1 MSMKRILR
9 AQTLAWSGL
18 FCGLIAGIAI
28 LLSKQWLIQQI
39 VSALEEEVQASCDC
53 SLAFD
58 SFSLSFLTLSGSA
71 RNVRIVEHGIT
82 RLSFKKI
89 STDID
94 LVEIQAKRIHLK
106 NLTLTGGIADGV
118 GPASVTF
125 RFIDQLTAPLPPEQQ
140 RPNRWRVIL
149 DSLYIKQSFL
159 RESFGKSEL
168 SGSGVAMNLLRED
181 DTFHLHPI
189 IKDFRYTTYSADAPT
204 PSQELHLGDF
214 QADIKI
220 KNSVTSITSLSL
232 GRANSSIQAQANSD
246 SRNNHALTGTIGA
259 QIDTEYVGLPTWLL
273 GMIHGDGT
281 IGGSLAS
288 PTISGSLDN
297 NADNPLTIALPN
309 ASPVSLQELVS
320 NFFIDVNRGNPI
332 LSLSNISGTSSDGTI
347 HSRTPLTLSDKGLQ
361 ASFAIQLP
369 SFSYG
374 PFHLSNLTALLN
386 TEETQGKLRTD
397 ISIKSDN
404 TAIQD
409 IALGPSTIS
418 IELTPSDAN
427 IKLLVNNPDQ
437 GKLSWSGSIDMTQ
450 EEPVLTSGSL
460 SLQSYRYLSS
470 YEGRIVS
477 SIALT
482 AKNIA
487 TTGPLDMQKLRA
499 EGPLQ
504 IDFDATVTPL
514 IVQGTSLLE
523 NGVLTLDLSGTT
535 SEVSAD
541 VRISFD
547 EQKPSVFNITIPP
560 SALNTILPLDDT
572 CGKLSGRLSYNF
584 RIDAPTLGSGKVV
597 MDSFVIGCAP
607 HALELKTATTLSIEN
622 GMLHFPS
629 LILEGSQSSLA
640 IDGTVSPSSGF
651 DLSLKGSLDLA
662 SLIYLAS
669 DLENL
674 EGTLKI
680 DARAKGSIGNPRIQG
695 NVLLSQGRF
704 GLSSPDIEAHDIQG
718 DFIFENDSL
727 RIKKLQGAINGGAFS
742 SSGIVHPFDWNQ
754 SALQAT
760 LEEVSIEPEE
770 DTSITFSGELALD
783 ASPNK
788 KQTLSGEVSILFAE
802 VAKEFDINK
811 ILLKTISGY
820 FLPTRVR
827 PHTSSSPIDIALDI
841 NISAARNVFISS
853 PFLSAE
859 LNTNLHASGTTSNPF
874 LDGSMQFLSGWIGL
888 KGNRFD
894 INSGALT
901 FTPPSLTP
909 HIALTSEGALRAST
923 GESITVVLEATGPL
937 PSPKITL
944 ASDRGLSQNELLLI
958 LTSSRPI
965 GESSLKARMNSGYST
980 QQRLFEK
987 RGPLASLRS
996 FFQNLT
1002 RLDVLSFEPAYNQF
1016 SGAIEPAIVAR
1027 KNISPRFNLVGES
1040 LFSSVSNSKAGGV
1053 FALTPSIDL
1062 NAFFQTVSTQKN
1074 SIVSSDITFTILAKQ
1089 STSSSF
1095 ELEGNNSFRKLDLLT
1110 AARLSPS
1117 SRIENSSS
1125 SLSLIEKQLIAF
1137 MSDRGY
1143 RHASAQVT
1151 CNSGDTFCKELKISI
1166 KEGSPST
1173 VLGIVFDGDPLPP
1186 SLVELIKRSA
1196 PLQGLAT
1203 SETLREIERNIVIAL
1218 RNEGYIA
1225 ARVSANFIDE
1235 DTKQSTILRIK
1246 TDLQRP
1252 ISFVFKGNRVFSAED
1267 FLSSI
1272 NLFTRKRA
1280 FGNNTI
1286 NLLIQNIEQMY
1297 LMRGH
1302 LFVEVTHT
1310 EERDEQ
1316 GRITYLVSINEDA
1329 PIVVRNLSLR
1339 GNNSLSQDTLK
1350 KRMRSLGFDAYI
1362 EALSPTYAIPSQL
1375 DSLRDV
1381 IQEIYQYEGFPSVDV
1396 RYQIL
1401 PSIASSSLDIEYT
1414 ISEGDRIRASK
1425 MQIEGTPETLPLPP
1439 LPTLPASLPQL
1450 NAYLQLLT
1458 SSLND
1463 YGYRSPAL
1471 TTDFD
1476 STEETLL
1483 IHVTPGPQTYVGDL
1497 NFEGLGEV
1505 SSTTVQKLL
1514 SLRAGIPLY
1523 QKDIDE
1529 TKRKLLGTG
1538 LFSRI
1543 EIIPTDGDFDTAKED
1558 LTIRVSEKPLQTLEV
1573 GLGANSEFGLHTFGE
1588 ASDKSLFKDGRT
1600 ITLRADTY
1608 FDQSRINPSGS
1619 GVISQ
1624 GFTSLRFM
1632 DPTIFRSSYTLTEE
1646 LRYQRQEL
1654 STQEFNLDRLL
1665 LGSYLFRQID
1675 PTLTITAGHSLMRDN
1690 AQDVNQGAIISEL
1703 DDESIRLSF
1712 LSGVLKLDERDDPLL
1727 PSRGYTFTLEPK
1739 VASDLIGSEAS
1750 FISALARS
1758 SLILPV
1764 SMRYSLGVSV
1774 SGGIAQSLGST
1785 DEVPI
1790 TQRFYLGGRTTVRGF
1805 RENSLGP
1812 RGANGAVIGGNA
1824 MLATKLELQHRTLDS
1839 LSTHIFFDA
1848 GNVFL
1853 RGYDNN
1859 DYTLRKSVGAG
1870 FQYLSPI
1877 GPLGFDVGRPLD
1889 EKSGEPSVR
1898 IHFSVGSMF

>member
-1 MSMKRILR
+1 MKRILR

-18 FCGLIAGIAI
+18 FCGLIVGIAV
-28 LLSKQWLIQQI
+28 LLSKQWLVQQI

-71 RNVRIVEHGIT
+71 RNVRIIEKGT
-82 RLSFKKI
+82 SRLSFQKI
-89 STDID
+89 SADID
-94 LVEIQAKRIHLK
+94 LVEIKDKRIHLK

-125 RFIDQLTAPLPPEQQ
+125 RFIDQLTAPLPPEKQ

-159 RESFGKSEL
+159 RESFGKSEI
-168 SGSGVAMNLLRED
+168 SGSGVAMKLLREN
-181 DTFHLHPI
+181 DTFNLSPS
-189 IKDFRYTTYSADAPT
+189 IKDFRYTTYSSDTLT
-204 PSQELHLGDF
+204 PSQELHLGNL
-214 QADIKI
+214 QADLTIKH
-220 KNSVTSITSLSL
+220 SIITFTSLAL
-232 GRANSSIQAQANSD
+232 GRAHSSIQAQATSD
-246 SRNNHALTGTIGA
+246 AANNHALEGTVGA
-259 QIDTEYVGLPTWLL
+259 HIESEYLGLPIWLL
-273 GMIHGDGT
+273 GIIQGDGT

-288 PTISGSLDN
+288 PTIKGTLHSDT
-297 NADNPLTIALPN
+297 AHPVTIALPN
-309 ASPVSLQELVS
+309 ASSVPLQELVS
-320 NFFIDVNRGNPI
+320 NFFIDVNHGRPT
-332 LSLSNISGTSSDGTI
+332 LSLSNISGTIPNGAI
-347 HSRTPLTLSDKGLQ
+347 HSKTPLTLSDEGLK
-361 ASFAIQLP
+361 ASFSIRLP

-374 PFHLSNLTALLN
+374 PFHFSELTAALD
-386 TEETQGKLRTD
+386 TKETDGKLFTE
-397 ISIKSDN
+397 IAMKSDN
-404 TAIQD
+404 TAIED
-409 IALGPSTIS
+409 VALGPSAITIG
-418 IELTPSDAN
+418 LTPNDAN
-427 IKLLVNNPDQ
+427 INLVINNPLQ
-437 GKLSWSGSIDMTQ
+437 GKLSWFGSIDMTPQ
-450 EEPVLTSGSL
+450 EPILKTGTL
-460 SLQSYRYLSS
+460 SLESYRYLSS
-470 YEGRIVS
+470 YENGIAS

-487 TTGPLDMQKLRA
+487 TTGPLDMKRLKA
-499 EGPLQ
+499 EGLVEINFPETGSPL
-504 IDFDATVTPL
+504 VL
-514 IVQGTSLLE
+514 KGKSSLE
-523 NGVLTLDLSGTT
+523 NGLLTIGLSNST
-535 SEVSAD
+535 SKVSAD
-541 VRISFD
+541 LRVSFRD
-547 EQKPSVFNITIPP
+547 QERSAIDITIPP
-560 SALNTILPLDDT
+560 STLNTILPLEDT

-584 RIDAPTLGSGKVV
+584 AVAAPTLGSGKMA
-597 MDSFVIGCAP
+597 MDSFAIGCAP
-607 HALELKTATTLSIEN
+607 HALELKEPTTLSIQD
-622 GMLHFPS
+622 GTLHFPP
-629 LILEGSQSSLA
+629 LVLEGKQSSLA
-640 IDGTVSPSSGF
+640 TFGTISAASGF

-662 SLIYLAS
+662 SLIYLAP

-674 EGTLKI
+674 EGTLEI
-680 DARAKGSIGNPRIQG
+680 DALAKGSIGGPNLQG
-695 NVLLSQGRF
+695 KASLTQGRF
-704 GLSSPDIEAHDIQG
+704 GLSSPDIEAHDIRG
-718 DFIFENDSL
+718 DFVFEKDSL
-727 RIKKLQGAINGGAFS
+727 RIRSLQGIINGGEFS
-742 SSGIVHPFDWNQ
+742 SSGTVYPFDWNH
-754 SALQAT
+754 SSLKAS

-770 DTSITFSGELALD
+770 DTSITFSGELAL
-783 ASPNK
+783 AANSTK
-788 KQTLSGEVSILFAE
+788 KQTLSGEVSIIFAE
-802 VAKEFDINK
+802 VSKEFDINK

-820 FLPTRVR
+820 FLPSRVR
-827 PHTSSSPIDIALDI
+827 PQTSSRPVDIALDL
-841 NISAARNVFISS
+841 NISATRNIFISS

-859 LNTNLHASGTTSNPF
+859 LNANLHTSGTTANPS

-901 FTPPSLTP
+901 FNPPSLTP
-909 HIALTSEGALRAST
+909 QISLSSEGALRAST
-923 GESITVVLEATGPL
+923 GESITVLLEATGSL

-944 ASDRGLSQNELLLI
+944 SSDRGLSQNELLLI

-965 GESSLKARMNSGYST
+965 GESSLRARMNSGYGG

-987 RGPLASLRS
+987 RGPLTSLRS
-996 FFQNLT
+996 FFRNLT

-1095 ELEGNNSFRKLDLLT
+1095 EIEGHESFRKLDLLT
-1110 AARLSPS
+1110 AARLNPS

-1125 SLSLIEKQLIAF
+1125 TLNLIEKQLVSF
-1137 MSDRGY
+1137 MSDHGY
-1143 RHASAQVT
+1143 RHATAKVT
-1151 CNSGDTFCKELKISI
+1151 CKIGDAFCQEVNITI
-1166 KEGSPST
+1166 EEGSPST
-1173 VLGIVFDGDPLPP
+1173 ILGIVFDGDPLP
-1186 SLVELIKRSA
+1186 SALVESIKRSA

-1203 SETLREIERNIVIAL
+1203 SERLREIEENVVVAL

-1235 DTKQSTILRIK
+1235 ESQRSAILRIK

-1252 ISFVFKGNRVFSAED
+1252 ISFVFTGNKAFSAND

-1286 NLLIQNIEQMY
+1286 NLLIQNIEQIY

-1302 LFVEVTHT
+1302 LFVEVTYT
-1310 EERDEQ
+1310 EERDEK
-1316 GRITYLVSINEDA
+1316 GRITYHISINEDS
-1329 PIVVRNLSLR
+1329 PILVKNLSLQ
-1339 GNNSLSQDTLK
+1339 GNSSLSRDTLM
-1350 KRMRSLGFDAYI
+1350 KRMRSLGYEAYI
-1362 EALSPTYAIPSQL
+1362 EALSPKYAIPSQL

-1381 IQEIYQYEGFPSVDV
+1381 IKEIYEYEGFPSAEV

-1401 PSIASSSLDIEYT
+1401 PSIAASNLDIEYT
-1414 ISEGDRIRASK
+1414 ILEGSRIRASK
-1425 MQIEGTPETLPLPP
+1425 IEIKGTPESISLPP
-1439 LPTLPASLPQL
+1439 FPTLPASLPQL
-1450 NAYLQLLT
+1450 NAYLQSLV
-1458 SSLND
+1458 SALND
-1463 YGYRSPAL
+1463 YGYRSPTF

-1476 STEETLL
+1476 STEATLR
-1483 IHVTPGPQTYVGDL
+1483 INVTPGPQTYIGEL
-1497 NFEGLGEV
+1497 KFEGLGEV
-1505 SSTTVQKLL
+1505 SRRTVQKIV
-1514 SLRAGIPLY
+1514 SLRAGSPLY
-1523 QKDIDE
+1523 QKELEE
-1529 TKRKLLGTG
+1529 TKRDLLRTG

-1543 EIIPTDGDFDTAKED
+1543 EVIPSDGDFDTATED
-1558 LTIRVSEKPLQTLEV
+1558 ITIRVSERPLQTLEV

-1619 GVISQ
+1619 GLISQ
-1624 GFTSLRFM
+1624 GFTSLRFV
-1632 DPTIFRSSYTLTEE
+1632 DPTILRSTYTLTEE

-1665 LGSYLFRQID
+1665 LGSYLFRQVD
-1675 PTLTITAGHSLMRDN
+1675 STLTVTAGHSLMRDN
-1690 AQDVNQGAIISEL
+1690 PQDVNPDAIISDL
-1703 DDESIRLSF
+1703 DAESLRLSF
-1712 LSGVLKLDERDDPLL
+1712 LSGVIKLDERDDPLL

-1739 VASDLIGSEAS
+1739 IASQTIGSEAS
-1750 FISALARS
+1750 FISGLARS
-1758 SLILPV
+1758 SLILPL
-1764 SMRYSLGVSV
+1764 SLRYSLGMSIN
-1774 SGGIAQSLGST
+1774 GGIAQALQST
-1785 DEVPI
+1785 EEVPI

-1839 LSTHIFFDA
+1839 LSTHLFFDA

-1859 DYTLRKSVGAG
+1859 DYSLRKSIGAG

-1877 GPLGFDVGRPLD
+1877 GPLGFDVGHPLD

>member
-1 MSMKRILR
+1 MKRILR

-18 FCGLIAGIAI
+18 FCGLIAGIAV
-28 LLSKQWLIQQI
+28 LLSKQWLVQQI

-53 SLAFD
+53 SLTFD
-58 SFSLSFLTLSGSA
+58 SLSLSFLTLSGSA
-71 RNVRIVEHGIT
+71 RNVRIVERGAN

-89 STDID
+89 SVDID
-94 LVEIQAKRIHLK
+94 LVEIKDKRIHLK
-106 NLTLTGGIADGV
+106 NLTLIGGIADGV
-118 GPASVTF
+118 GPDSVTF
-125 RFIDQLTAPLPPEQQ
+125 RFIDQLTTPLPPEKQ

-149 DSLYIKQSFL
+149 DSLFIKQSFL
-159 RESFGKSEL
+159 RESFGTSEL
-168 SGSGVAMNLLRED
+168 SGSGVTMKLLRENT
-181 DTFHLHPI
+181 TFHLSPS
-189 IKDFRYTTYSADAPT
+189 IKDFRYTTYSHDALT
-204 PSQELHLGDF
+204 PSQELYLGNL
-214 QADIKI
+214 QADLTIQ
-220 KNSVTSITSLSL
+220 NSITSFRSLSL
-232 GRANSSIQAQANSD
+232 GRAQSSIQAQANSD
-246 SRNNHALTGTIGA
+246 GRNNHALAGALNA
-259 QIDTEYVGLPTWLL
+259 QIEGEYLGLPTWLE
-273 GMIHGDGT
+273 GIIRGEGT
-281 IGGSLAS
+281 IGGSLGS
-288 PTISGSLDN
+288 PTIKGTLHSDAG
-297 NADNPLTIALPN
+297 NPLTIALPN
-309 ASPVSLQELVS
+309 ASSVPLHELVS
-320 NFFIDVNRGNPI
+320 NFFIDVNHGYPT
-332 LSLSNISGTSSDGTI
+332 LSLSNISGSVPDGAI
-347 HSRTPLTLSDKGLQ
+347 HSKTPLTLSNEGLK
-361 ASFAIQLP
+361 ASFSIRLP

-374 PFHLSNLTALLN
+374 PFRFSKLAAILDTKEIDGNLH
-386 TEETQGKLRTD
+386 TE

-404 TAIQD
+404 TAIED
-409 IALGPSTIS
+409 IALGPSTIT
-418 IELTPSDAN
+418 IDLTPSNAN
-427 IKLLVNNPDQ
+427 IKLLISNPLQ
-437 GKLSWSGSIDMTQ
+437 GKLSWSGSIDMTDN
-450 EEPVLTSGSL
+450 EPLLKSGLL
-460 SLQSYRYLSS
+460 SLESYRYLSS
-470 YEGRIVS
+470 YESRIAS

-487 TTGPLDMQKLRA
+487 TSGPLDIKRLRA
-499 EGPLQ
+499 EGLMQ
-504 IDFDATVTPL
+504 IDFSETVSPL
-514 IVQGTSLLE
+514 VLKGNSSLE
-523 NGVLTLDLSGTT
+523 NGFLTIGLSNAT

-541 VRISFD
+541 LRVSFHD
-547 EQKPSVFNITIPP
+547 QEPSALNITIPP
-560 SALNTILPLDDT
+560 STLNTILPLDDT
-572 CGKLSGRLSYNF
+572 CGRLGGRLSYNF
-584 RIDAPTLGSGKVV
+584 GLNAPTLGSGKVV

-607 HALELKTATTLSIEN
+607 HTLELKETTTLSVEGGTLN
-622 GMLHFPS
+622 FPP
-629 LILEGSQSSLA
+629 LVLEGKQSSLA
-640 IDGTVSPSSGF
+640 TYGTISAASGF

-662 SLIYLAS
+662 SLIYLAP

-680 DARAKGSIGNPRIQG
+680 DALAKGAIGNPDLQG
-695 NVLLSQGRF
+695 NAQLSQGRF
-704 GLSSPDIEAHDIQG
+704 GLSSPDVEAHEIRG
-718 DFIFENDSL
+718 DFIFEKDFLRVKSL
-727 RIKKLQGAINGGAFS
+727 NGIINGGSFS
-742 SSGIVHPFDWNQ
+742 SSGIVYPFDWNH
-754 SALQAT
+754 SALKAT

-783 ASPNK
+783 ASSTQ
-788 KQTLSGEVSILFAE
+788 KQTLSGDISIIFAE
-802 VAKEFDINK
+802 VSKEFDINK

-827 PHTSSSPIDIALDI
+827 PQTSSSPIDIALDI
-841 NISAARNVFISS
+841 NLSAARNVFISS

-859 LNTNLHASGTTSNPF
+859 LNTNLHASGTTSNPS

-901 FTPPSLTP
+901 FIAPSLTP
-909 HIALTSEGALRAST
+909 QISLSSEGALRAST
-923 GESITVVLEATGPL
+923 GESITVLLEATGPL

-944 ASDRGLSQNELLLI
+944 ASDGGLSQNELLLI

-965 GESSLKARMNSGYST
+965 GESSLKARMNSGYGA
-980 QQRLFEK
+980 QQRLFK
-987 RGPLASLRS
+987 GKGPLTSLRS

-1074 SIVSSDITFTILAKQ
+1074 SIISSDITFTILAKQ
-1089 STSSSF
+1089 STLISY
-1095 ELEGNNSFRKLDLLT
+1095 EIEGNDSFRKLDLLT

-1117 SRIENSSS
+1117 SRIENSFST
-1125 SLSLIEKQLIAF
+1125 LNLIEKQIVTFL
-1137 MSDRGY
+1137 SDRGY
-1143 RHASAQVT
+1143 RHASAKVT
-1151 CNSGDTFCKELKISI
+1151 CKIGEKFCQELKISI
-1166 KEGSPST
+1166 QEGAPST
-1173 VLGIVFDGDPLPP
+1173 VLGIVFDGDPLPAT
-1186 SLVELIKRSA
+1186 LVESIKHSA

-1203 SETLREIERNIVIAL
+1203 TEKLREIEENIVIAL

-1225 ARVSANFIDE
+1225 ARVSANFLDE
-1235 DTKQSTILRIK
+1235 ENKPSAILRIK

-1252 ISFVFKGNRVFSAED
+1252 ISFVFNGNKVFSAKD

-1302 LFVEVTHT
+1302 LFVEVAYT
-1310 EERDEQ
+1310 EERDTK
-1316 GRITYLVSINEDA
+1316 GRITYYISINEDS
-1329 PIVVRNLSLR
+1329 PIVVKNLSLQ
-1339 GNNSLSQDTLK
+1339 GNNSLSREKLK
-1350 KRMRSLGFDAYI
+1350 ERMRSLGYDAYI
-1362 EALSPTYAIPSQL
+1362 EALSSKYAIPNQL

-1381 IQEIYQYEGFPSVDV
+1381 IQEIYEYEGFPSVDV

-1401 PSIASSSLDIEYT
+1401 PSIAASNLEIEYK
-1414 ISEGDRIRASK
+1414 ISEGKRIRASK
-1425 MQIEGTPETLPLPP
+1425 IQVSGTPESVLLPP
-1439 LPTLPASLPQL
+1439 LPILPASLPQL
-1450 NAYLQLLT
+1450 NAYVQVLVST
-1458 SSLND
+1458 LND
-1463 YGYRSPAL
+1463 YGYRSSTF

-1476 STEETLL
+1476 STENAFR
-1483 IHVTPGPQTYVGDL
+1483 INATPGPQTYIGDL
-1497 NFEGLGEV
+1497 KFYGLGEI
-1505 SSTTVQKLL
+1505 SQSTVQQSV
-1514 SLRAGIPLY
+1514 SLHADTPLH
-1523 QKDIDE
+1523 QKEIDE
-1529 TKRKLLGTG
+1529 TKRELLRTG
-1538 LFSRI
+1538 LFSRV
-1543 EIIPTDGDFDTAKED
+1543 EVGPSDGDFDTAKED
-1558 LTIRVSEKPLQTLEV
+1558 IAIRVTERPLQTLEV

-1619 GVISQ
+1619 GIISQ
-1624 GFTSLRFM
+1624 GFTSLRFV
-1632 DPTIFRSSYTLTEE
+1632 DPTILHSTYTLTEE

-1665 LGSYLFRQID
+1665 LGSYIFRQLD
-1675 PTLTITAGHSLMRDN
+1675 PTLTVTAGHSLMLDN
-1690 AQDVNQGAIISEL
+1690 PQDVNPDAIISDL
-1703 DDESIRLSF
+1703 DAESLRLSF
-1712 LSGVLKLDERDDPLL
+1712 LSGVMKLDERDDPLL

-1739 VASDLIGSEAS
+1739 ITSQVIGSEAS
-1750 FISALARS
+1750 FLSALARS
-1758 SLILPV
+1758 SLILPL
-1764 SMRYSLGVSV
+1764 SMRYSLGVSIN
-1774 SGGIAQSLGST
+1774 GGIAQALGAT

-1824 MLATKLELQHRTLDS
+1824 MISTKLELQHRTLDS
-1839 LSTHIFFDA
+1839 LSTHLFFDA

-1877 GPLGFDVGRPLD
+1877 GPLGFDIGHPLD